1 MRFSVV
7 IAAYEAA
14 ETVGDAVASVLAQS
28 RDDFEVIVV
37 DDGSRDA
44 TAAAATRSGD
54 PRVRVHSQQNAGPS
68 AARNR
73 GIELARGELVS
84 MLDSDDLW
92 LPGYLAA
99 MDAAFELN
107 PLAGLAYTD
116 AYALYVPSGRF
127 RRATTASMLGRP
139 APTSTLPR
147 ERFIEELLRR
157 NFVFNSVTVRR
168 SVLMDVGGYEPA
180 ISHGEDYELWLRI
193 VGAGYEAVRV
203 PGQLAVWRD
212 RPDSLSG
219 DDEKMTEGLRQVY
232 ETVIREHD
240 PSPGARDIAERRLR
254 ELREMRERRATAR
267 TRAVAL
273 PRRVVG
279 DATRPLR
286 VRRQLLASPPAEVAA
301 AFPGLGTG
309 TRGGGAAADLPGA
322 RNDEHGSIPLGSPD
336 PGLEPGQSLG
346 LGAAAES
353 LAPDPADGPKG
364 PAASGDAEGPASLTG
379 VVTRGIGLA
388 GSGYVLSQL
397 LLFASYL
404 ALAKLA
410 APAAFGHFAAGS
422 VVVGLGMMVG
432 ESGMLAALI
441 QREHRVEEAMNSAFL
456 ATAAGGVGL
465 SLLALAAAP
474 LVTLFFHSHEAG
486 SVAAVMSGW
495 MLLRLLAIVPDAVLQ
510 RRFSFV
516 RRVAIDPLAAVAFAA
531 AAIPAASAGLEA
543 WALVIGTY
551 ASALVT
557 VLAAWLFADWRP
569 QPRLASVQMWRELAR
584 FGRLVMGAN
593 MIRHVT
599 LELPIIALGRFKGP
613 SVLGQYTY
621 SSRVAQQPLGAVINA
636 GGYVL
641 LPAFSRLAPHEARF
655 RAAVRRALR
664 WLCITAFPAGLLLV
678 PLGVPAVVLVFGH
691 RWHTA
696 GVGAAALG
704 VYCAALS
711 LDSIAS
717 EVWKARART
726 DMLPRM
732 HTLALVATVGGVAA
746 GLPFGVLGV
755 AIGLSVSSILVAA
768 YAVHGMG
775 TVAGIELADLWREI
789 WPPAAASLIMAGAMF
804 CLEQFLVHADRHS
817 VVAGLA
823 LVLGQAVLG
832 LVLYVA
838 VLVGLSPDAAREL
851 LAAARRRAQE
861 A

>member
-14 ETVGDAVASVLAQS
+14 GTVGDAVASVLRQS
-28 RDDFEVIVV
+28 RDDFEVIVI
-37 DDGSRDA
+37 DDGSRDG
-44 TAAAATRSGD
+44 TAAAATRAGD
-54 PRVRVHSQQNAGPS
+54 PRVRVHSQSNAGPS

-99 MDAAFELN
+99 MDAALEQN

-127 RRATTASMLGRP
+127 RRLTTASMLGP
-139 APTSTLPR
+139 APSSTLTR
-147 ERFIEELLRR
+147 EQFIEELLRR

-168 SVLMDVGGYEPA
+168 SVLMDVGGYEPT

-193 VGAGYEAVRV
+193 VSAGYEAVRA

-219 DDEKMTEGLRQVY
+219 DDDRMTAGLRQVY
-232 ETVIREHD
+232 ETVIREHNL
-240 PSPGARDIAERRLR
+240 SPRARDIAEARLR
-254 ELREMRERRATAR
+254 ELRSARERQGRARA
-267 TRAVAL
+267 RAVAL

-286 VRRQLLASPPAEVAA
+286 VRRQLLSSPPAEVAA

-309 TRGGGAAADLPGA
+309 SRDGEHGGDLAGA
-322 RNDEHGSIPLGSPD
+322 RNGDAVASIALGSLD
-336 PGLEPGQSLG
+336 PGLEPTQSLG

-353 LAPDPADGPKG
+353 IAPQQPPPDAPE
-364 PAASGDAEGPASLTG
+364 AAAAGAAAQEPASLTR
-379 VVTRGIGLA
+379 VVARGIGLA
-388 GSGYVLSQL
+388 GSGYALSQL
-397 LLFASYL
+397 LQFASYL
-404 ALAKLA
+404 TLAKLA

-441 QREHRVEEAMNSAFL
+441 QREHGIEEAMNSAFL

-465 SLLALAAAP
+465 SLIALAAAP

-486 SVAAVMSGW
+486 AVAAVLSGW

-510 RRFSFV
+510 RRFSFM
-516 RRVAIDPLAAVAFAA
+516 RRVVIDPLAALAFAA
-531 AAIPAASAGLEA
+531 GAIPAASAGLEA

-557 VLAAWLFADWRP
+557 VLAAWLFAGWRP
-569 QPRLASVQMWRELAR
+569 RPHLASVRMWRELAR

-599 LELPIIALGRFKGP
+599 LELPVLALGRFKGP

-641 LPAFSRLAPHEARF
+641 LPAFSRLAPHELRF
-655 RAAVRRALR
+655 RAALRRALR

-691 RWHTA
+691 RWHAA
-696 GVGAAALG
+696 GVGAAGLG

-717 EVWKARART
+717 EAWKARGRP

-732 HTLALVATVGGVAA
+732 HGLALLATIAGVGA
-746 GLPFGVLGV
+746 GLPFGLLGV
-755 AIGLSVSSILVAA
+755 AIGLSVSSIVVAA
-768 YAVHGMG
+768 YAVYGMG
-775 TVAGIELADLWREI
+775 TVAGIALADLWRDI
-789 WPPAAASLIMAGAMF
+789 WPPAAASLVMAGALF
-804 CLEQFLVHADRHS
+804 CLEQFIVHADRHA
-817 VVAGLA
+817 VVPGLA
-823 LVLGQAVLG
+823 LVFGQAVLG
-832 LVLYVA
+832 LALYVGL
-838 VLVGLSPDAAREL
+838 LVSLSPGAAREL
-851 LAAARRRAQE
+851 LAVARSGRA
-861 A
+861 

>member
-14 ETVGDAVASVLAQS
+14 ETVGEAVASVLSQS
-28 RDDFEVIVV
+28 REDFEVIVI
-37 DDGSRDA
+37 DDGSQDA

-54 PRVRVHSQQNAGPS
+54 PRVRVHSQENAGPS
-68 AARNR
+68 TARNR

-92 LPGYLAA
+92 LPGYLAG
-99 MDAAFELN
+99 MDAALTQN
-107 PLAGLAYTD
+107 PRAGLAYTD

-127 RRATTASMLGRP
+127 RRDTTASMLGP
-139 APTSTLPR
+139 APSSTLPR

-168 SVLMDVGGYEPA
+168 SVLMEVGGYEPT

-212 RPDSLSG
+212 RPESLSG
-219 DDEKMTEGLRQVY
+219 DGEKMTDGLRQVY
-232 ETVIREHD
+232 ETFLRRHN
-240 PSPGARDIAERRLR
+240 PSPHAREIAAGRLR
-254 ELREMRERRATAR
+254 ELLDVRARQTSARARAT
-267 TRAVAL
+267 AL

-286 VRRQLLASPPAEVAA
+286 VRRHLLSSPPAEVAA

-309 TRGGGAAADLPGA
+309 SRDGA
-322 RNDEHGSIPLGSPD
+322 RVGQLADAANGENGSIALGSLD

-353 LAPDPADGPKG
+353 IAPDTPADE
-364 PAASGDAEGPASLTG
+364 PAGAPTDTEGPGSLTRI
-379 VVTRGIGLA
+379 VTRGIGLA

-397 LLFASYL
+397 LLFGSYL

-441 QREHRVEEAMNSAFL
+441 QRERGVEEAMNSAFL

-510 RRFSFV
+510 RRFSFM

-557 VLAAWLFADWRP
+557 VLAAWLFAGWRP
-569 QPRLASVQMWRELAR
+569 RPHLASVPMWRELAK

-641 LPAFSRLAPHEARF
+641 LPAFSRLAPHDLRF

-732 HTLALVATVGGVAA
+732 HTLALLVTIVGVGA

-755 AIGLSVSSILVAA
+755 AIGLSVSSIVVAA

-775 TVAGIELADLWREI
+775 TVAGIALADLWREI
-789 WPPAAASLIMAGAMF
+789 WPPAAASLLMAGALF
-804 CLEQFLVHADRHS
+804 CLEQFVVHADRRA
-817 VVAGLA
+817 VVPGLA

-832 LVLYVA
+832 LALYAA
-838 VLVGLSPDAAREL
+838 VLFSLSPGFAREL
-851 LAAARRRAQE
+851 LAAARGRRAGGD
-861 A
+861 